1 MKHALDAKN
10 PAREILILGF
20 GLFLI
25 IIYIYVKFNI
35 YCYGEF
41 AMIIKCPN
49 CNGALEYEP
58 VENKMNCKFCG
69 SCFEIDEFENGKY
82 VGFQSFASKN
92 SDNESNQNTDSVMI
106 PNNNVSSRVQDT
118 FNDSSE
124 NAAASKEVSVLF
136 KGQSLKKSEKLNPF
150 WTPMENECALDGE
163 IHGAQVTY
171 TDKTSQSDSEAQT
184 GEEHFFDTTDT
195 IECNIYTCTA
205 CGAELAING
214 VESSTF
220 CAYCGQP
227 TVVFSRVSKTLKPK
241 YTIPF
246 VITKDRAI
254 QLVQSK
260 LKKGF
265 FVPPQIRDAKIEY
278 LRGIYIP
285 YWIVDASYYDNQI
298 WKGTVKS
305 GKSSKT
311 VYFQRE
317 AQADFTNVTLDAS
330 RKLNNNSSQ
339 KLEPYDLRAKKE
351 FNIGYMQGYYAD
363 RYDVKKAEIKSTA
376 FRRIKSIFDDEV
388 AKTISASSKNVIDSS
403 PKYDFKKADYMMLPA
418 WFYTIRYEGVPYT
431 ILVNGQ
437 NGKVVG
443 GLPYNKSK
451 VIGFIASVSAAV
463 SCITIPMSIL
473 IVRNLGLTSSSNG
486 SKIFIY
492 LIFFAGIFVVLAM
505 ANFKKLANSEKLS
518 KEAEINQFVRDRQ
531 EEN

>member
-1 MKHALDAKN
+1 
-10 PAREILILGF
+10 
-20 GLFLI
+20 
-25 IIYIYVKFNI
+25 
-35 YCYGEF
+35 
-41 AMIIKCPN
+41 MIIKCPN

-69 SCFEIDEFENGKY
+69 SSFEIDEFENGKY
-82 VGFQSFASKN
+82 VGSENNNNGINQETN
-92 SDNESNQNTDSVMI
+92 QITNQNMDLDYNALNQSTV
-106 PNNNVSSRVQDT
+106 
-118 FNDSSE
+118 NDLEE
-124 NAAASKEVSVLF
+124 NAGISKGFSVQF
-136 KGQSLKKSEKLNPF
+136 KGKTLKKSEKLNPF
-150 WTPMENECALDGE
+150 WTPMENECAQDGE
-163 IHGAQVTY
+163 IHGVQVSNTANTTQIN
-171 TDKTSQSDSEAQT
+171 TDGKTDSDKDN
-184 GEEHFFDTTDT
+184 FFESMDTM
-195 IECNIYTCTA
+195 ECNIYTCTA

-241 YTIPF
+241 YIIPF
-246 VITKDRAI
+246 VINKNRAI

-265 FVPPQIRDAKIEY
+265 FVPPQVKEAKIEY

-285 YWIVDASYYDNQI
+285 YWVVDASYYDNQI

-330 RKLNNNSSQ
+330 RKLNDNSSQ
-339 KLEPYDLRAKKE
+339 KLEPYDLRAKKT
-351 FNIGYMQGYYAD
+351 FDIGYMQGFYAD
-363 RYDVKKAEIKSTA
+363 RYDVKKAEIKGTA
-376 FRRIKSIFDDEV
+376 FKRIKFIFDEEV
-388 AKTISASSKNVIDSS
+388 SKTISASSKNVIDSS
-403 PKYDFKKADYMMLPA
+403 PKFDFKNADYMMLPA
-418 WFYTIRYEGVPYT
+418 WFYTFRYEGIPYT

-451 VIGFIASVSAAV
+451 VLSFMAAMSAAV
-463 SCITIPMSIL
+463 SLITIPMSI
-473 IVRNLGLTSSSNG
+473 IITKYLGSSSGSNG
-486 SKIFIY
+486 SKIFVY
-492 LIFFAGIFVVLAM
+492 MIFFAGIFVVLAM
-505 ANFKKLANSEKLS
+505 ANLKKLANSEKLS